1 MESSL
6 AATVGED
13 SVTVI
18 DSPRLA
24 TAEIQTCTYNLF
36 RNRQRPQLVCAVPED
51 RPVPGFV
58 LAEGWLF
65 DRALHPFDAPPR
77 GFHARAA
84 SMGVRL
90 SGFYLFHILA

>member
-58 LAEGWLF
+58 LAE
-65 DRALHPFDAPPR
+65 R
-77 GFHARAA
+77 
-84 SMGVRL
+84 
-90 SGFYLFHILA
+90 